1 MNARTVVFGC
11 GDVGRRICRLLS
23 EQGTSL
29 GAIRGYVNTEES
41 RLEAAKLG
49 VHCDVL
55 NLDAPNLEL
64 SACERANLFYTV
76 APQKEGLQDLRSK
89 RVIDTFRAQSVHPKK
104 VVLIST
110 TGVYG
115 DCNGDWVSE
124 ATPTKPK
131 TERGK
136 RRLDSEQQ
144 WLAWGMSENVD
155 IVILRVPGIYAY
167 SRLPRARLEKATPV
181 VAEQACGFTNRIHAD
196 DLANMC
202 IQAMKKAEN
211 GKIYNATDGQPG
223 KISEYL
229 QAAAKALGLPP
240 LPEISMDEA
249 QSQLSVGMLSYLN
262 ESRKISNQKIVEE
275 LDIQLAYPD
284 FRVGLLN

>member
-23 EQGTSL
+23 KQGTSL
-29 GAIRGYVNTEES
+29 SSIQGYVNTEES

-55 NLDAPNLEL
+55 DLDEPNLEL
-64 SACERANLFYTV
+64 SVCERANLFYTV

-115 DCNGDWVSE
+115 DCNGNWVSE

-181 VAEQACGFTNRIHAD
+181 VLEQACGFTNRIHAD

-202 IQAMKKAEN
+202 IQAMKKAET

-249 QSQLSVGMLSYLN
+249 KSQLSAGMLSYLN